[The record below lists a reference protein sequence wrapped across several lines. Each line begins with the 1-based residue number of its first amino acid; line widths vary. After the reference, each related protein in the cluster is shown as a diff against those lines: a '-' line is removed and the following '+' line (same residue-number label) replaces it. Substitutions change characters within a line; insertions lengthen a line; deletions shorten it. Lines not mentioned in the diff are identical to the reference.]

1 MVVDRL
7 TKYVHFVLISHPYTA
22 AKIASLYMQYIFKFH
37 GMPISVVSDRDV
49 TFTSLFWTELF
60 RLQGTDL
67 AMSTAYHPQS
77 NGQTEVVN
85 KSLEQYLRAFTCDRP
100 HQWAEWLPLAEF
112 WFNTNFHTSLKLTPF
127 EALYGFLP
135 PKLQAYIPG
144 TTRVDV
150 LDSLLSQRQE
160 VLATLKD
167 HLLAAKER
175 MKLCADKHRV
185 ARSFQLGD

>member
-1 MVVDRL
+1 M
-7 TKYVHFVLISHPYTA
+7 
-22 AKIASLYMQYIFKFH
+22 
-37 GMPISVVSDRDV
+37 
-49 TFTSLFWTELF
+49 LF
-60 RLQGTDL
+60 R
-67 AMSTAYHPQS
+67 S
-77 NGQTEVVN
+77 
-85 KSLEQYLRAFTCDRP
+85 
-100 HQWAEWLPLAEF
+100 EWLPLAEF

>member
-7 TKYVHFVLISHPYTA
+7 TKYVHFMHVSHPYTA
-22 AKIASLYMQYIFKFH
+22 AKIASLYMHHIFKLY
-37 GMPISVVSDRDV
+37 GMPVSMVSDRDA
-49 TFTSLFWTELF
+49 TFISLFWTELF
-60 RLQGTDL
+60 KLQGTNL

-77 NGQTEVVN
+77 DGQIEVVN
-85 KSLEQYLRAFTCDRP
+85 RSLEQYLGAFTCDRP

-127 EALYGFLP
+127 EALYGFPP
-135 PKLQAYIPG
+135 PKLQAYILG

-160 VLATLKD
+160 VLATLKG
-167 HLLAAKER
+167 HLLAAQEK
-175 MKLCADKHRV
+175 MKLQAEKHRV
-185 ARSFQLGD
+185 ARSF